1 VSARIAQLSLFAVA
15 LLIGILLVAQL
26 RSQARPTEISSLP
39 AQELSQ
45 LIDTLS
51 ERNRELRTG
60 LADLRETL
68 REYRVAGSQGQSALE
83 VSREDLRRITAF
95 GGLAAVDGQGLVLEV
110 EGQLDAI
117 ALNDLINELR
127 NAAAE
132 AIAIDDIRITHRSV
146 AVQGPTSLVIDG
158 VEVGTQFTIS
168 AIGDPDGLLNAMER
182 PGGIIAQLE
191 QFIQATIVARQSDDI
206 LVPATEADIQPTAA
220 EAAIAE

>member
-1 VSARIAQLSLFAVA
+1 VSARIAQASLFAVA

-45 LIDTLS
+45 LIDTLG
-51 ERNRELRTG
+51 ERNLELRTG

-68 REYRVAGSQGQSALE
+68 REYRVSGSQGQSALE

-95 GGLAAVDGQGLVLEV
+95 GGLAAVEGQGLVLDV

-132 AIAIDDIRITHRSV
+132 AIAVDGIRITHASV

-158 VEVGTQFTIS
+158 VEVGTAFTIS

-206 LVPATEADIQPTAA
+206 SVPATEIDLQPATAGTA
-220 EAAIAE
+220 G